1 MPWIDGAMPP
11 HTTETVWNAGLAGT
25 SVEANG
31 KSLVVG
37 PGEGWA
43 PEDLLLA
50 AAEGSF
56 MSKLLALADEA
67 SIEVLGYVSKGALS
81 DRRTTGGTLAI
92 GLMPCVIVSSNTD
105 AVSLRGLAER
115 ALRES
120 TVARVLGEHLRV
132 ALDVRTVAAKRDR

>member
-1 MPWIDGAMPP
+1 
-11 HTTETVWNAGLAGT
+11 
-25 SVEANG
+25 
-31 KSLVVG
+31 
-37 PGEGWA
+37 
-43 PEDLLLA
+43 
-50 AAEGSF
+50 

-81 DRRTTGGTLAI
+81 ERRTTGGTLAI
-92 GLMPCVIVSSNTD
+92 GLMPCVIVGSNTD

-132 ALDVRTVAAKRDR
+132 ALDVRTVAPKRDR